1 MGGPVTPPSLWPRPA
16 HAASAAAILDS
27 TMRSESEI
35 NAEMAPPMPFAA
47 KVWLALFGIIAA
59 GLILLALT
67 R

>member
-1 MGGPVTPPSLWPRPA
+1 
-16 HAASAAAILDS
+16 
-27 TMRSESEI
+27 MRSESEI